1 MHPHPRGGGVDNAER
16 WDGVGVAC
24 LRDSVG
30 LIPSSNTAEVL
41 APPAASREE
50 VIDRENLSR
59 DMSEGV
65 LFGLGSGPWSGMPRW
80 TMGAATGA
88 E

>member
-1 MHPHPRGGGVDNAER
+1 MGVT
-16 WDGVGVAC
+16 C
-24 LRDSVG
+24 LTDPLG
-30 LIPSSNTAEVL
+30 LSPPSNTAEVL

-65 LFGLGSGPWSGMPRW
+65 LFGLRSGPWSGPWSGMPRW
-80 TMGAATGA
+80 TMVGGTGA